1 MVKNDPAR
9 LLYAQ
14 RGGIDIMQLAQH
26 FPCLMLLHYALGDP
40 LWIIVACRQNKKQE
54 NTEQISTGAVV
65 VDAGGWMEREESVRL
80 AST

>member
-1 MVKNDPAR
+1 
-9 LLYAQ
+9 
-14 RGGIDIMQLAQH
+14 MQLAQH

-54 NTEQISTGAVV
+54 STEQISTGAVV
-65 VDAGGWMEREESVRL
+65 MDAGDGRKMAREASVRL